1 MSYIANDTTVNDD
14 NDCEKNELDK
24 LIYSI
29 HNLINKRKRKF
40 SEIIT
45 TDQNNMTKLTDS
57 NEENRETKLDMINTL
72 NIQNNQN
79 RYIKKYKL
87 LLSNLYKNECKL
99 RLTKLKLTN
108 INLCDNMFK
117 EFEISIKDIN
127 LLPCLENKI
136 IQLENNQIVFNF
148 NKIRLETHF
157 LNLYNLNIQNILN
170 LYFEY

>member
-72 NIQNNQN
+72 NNQN